1 MGETKRPIPDAAIE
15 AAIRTLLDEA
25 GPGRSIDP
33 GQAAERLAGA
43 EWRSLLTRVRRVA
56 AAMMKR
62 GEVVV
67 VRKGRPVDP
76 DDVRG
81 VVRLRLPE

>member
-1 MGETKRPIPDAAIE
+1 MNETKRTIPDAEIE
-15 AAIRTLLDEA
+15 AAIRALLAEA

-33 GQAAERLAGA
+33 AQAAERVAGP
-43 EWRSLLTRVRRVA
+43 EWRSLSARVRRIA

-62 GEVVV
+62 DELAI

-76 DDVRG
+76 DDFRG
-81 VVRLRLPE
+81 VVRLRLP

>member
-1 MGETKRPIPDAAIE
+1 MSETKRTIPDVEIE
-15 AAIRTLLDEA
+15 AAIRALLSEA

-33 GQAAERLAGA
+33 GQAAESVAGA
-43 EWRSLLTRVRRVA
+43 EWRSLLGRVRRIA

-62 GEVVV
+62 GEVVI

-76 DDVRG
+76 DEVRG
-81 VVRLRLPE
+81 VVRLRLP

>member
-1 MGETKRPIPDAAIE
+1 MASEAEIEQAILDLLAA
-15 AAIRTLLDEA
+15 R
-25 GPGRSIDP
+25 GPGRSISP
-33 GQAAERLAGA
+33 SEAAERVAGA
-43 EWRSLLTRVRRVA
+43 EWRRELWRVRRVA

-62 GEVVV
+62 GALVI

-81 VVRLRLPE
+81 VVRLRLP

>member
-1 MGETKRPIPDAAIE
+1 MNETKRTIPDAEIE
-15 AAIRTLLDEA
+15 AAIRALLAEA

-33 GQAAERLAGA
+33 GQVAERVAGP
-43 EWRSLLTRVRRVA
+43 EWRSLSAHVRRVA

-62 GEVVV
+62 DELAI

-76 DDVRG
+76 DDFRG
-81 VVRLRLPE
+81 VVRLRLP

>member
-1 MGETKRPIPDAAIE
+1 MDQTKRTIPDAEIE

-25 GPGRSIDP
+25 GPGKSIDP
-33 GQAAERLAGA
+33 AQAAERVAGP
-43 EWRSLLTRVRRVA
+43 EWRSLLGRVRRIA

-62 GEVVV
+62 GELAI

-76 DDVRG
+76 DDFRG
-81 VVRLRLPE
+81 VVRLRLP